1 MEIIGAIMDITQ
13 EELVLLYLHETR
25 SFELLEN
32 DEVPPSLTRE
42 AVSIKCGM
50 KREELELFITTNKTL
65 IRQRSV
71 KVKRRKNLTE
81 CIFLTSKG
89 VHKARTVLDKVK
101 EARFEYI
108 DDAGK
113 QENRKVSDIHEE
125 LRNFGIE
132 ITLFDTF
139 VRGNRTGKV
148 ALSEF
153 IEPSNW
159 KKDLFR
165 DHAFPEMVM
174 VSNTSCMPFGAIFI
188 AFGEPGM
195 VIPINKSIEI
205 GLHPFGS
212 GDVIRWMKR
221 REGSIEDAY
230 YIEGKKGFQALVSGH
245 SKVLEDYERYKGSGA
260 FRDEADFK
268 GYFEVLT
275 KYDYSI
281 IFSSGAGYGISMAGQ
296 LGTILAALS
305 MHLKDGIGFPFN
317 MKGKIG
323 ETCRH
328 LDPDKIPVWDLPRAE
343 EPMSINDMLK
353 EGPGQSSST
362 SAISMSIMRRF
373 VRLSQAFERH
383 WNSSF
388 SADETGKI
396 RKFQKVFG
404 LREFSSGGA
413 CLSSI
418 FAAPVLTHLEEDGS
432 VSMDS
437 VIYPELPVN
446 KNLGLVIDRK
456 GGIDNPMSGFRET
469 FQRFQPLIQIHGV
482 EVLKYFS
489 ELKRTSG
496 ELAKLAAM
504 VFLANHRFADIDADL
519 ERKAICDLLQMQK
532 GIYASLGMENKGF
545 DTLDRSIKQTGLDLV
560 ISPIG
565 VGNSGT
571 FFFCVPEQD
580 SLHSLKN
587 VVDQI
592 NIPRGKDE
600 RTEVVTHGS
609 SHRYIFNT
617 DPLHIVKK

>member
-1 MEIIGAIMDITQ
+1 MDITQ

-25 SFELLEN
+25 SFELQEN
-32 DEVPPSLTRE
+32 DEVPPSITRE
-42 AVSIKCGM
+42 AISIKCGM
-50 KREELELFITTNKTL
+50 KREELERFISSNKTL
-65 IRQRSV
+65 FRQRSV
-71 KVKRRKNLTE
+71 KVKRRKNPSE

-89 VHKARTVLDKVK
+89 VHRARDVLDKVK
-101 EARFEYI
+101 EARFEYF
-108 DDAGK
+108 DDSGK
-113 QENRKVSDIHEE
+113 QENRKVSDIHED
-125 LRNFGIE
+125 LRSFGIE

-148 ALSEF
+148 AISEF

-205 GLHPFGS
+205 GIHPFGS
-212 GDVIRWMKR
+212 GGVIRWMKR
-221 REGSIEDAY
+221 RDGSLEDAY

-245 SKVLEDYERYKGSGA
+245 SRVIEDYERYKGSGA
-260 FRDEADFK
+260 FKDESDFRA
-268 GYFEVLT
+268 YFDILT

-305 MHLKDGIGFPFN
+305 IHLKDGVDFPFN
-317 MKGKIG
+317 RKGKKEKIF
-323 ETCRH
+323 RH
-328 LDPDKIPVWDLPRAE
+328 LDPDKLPVWDLPMAE
-343 EPMSINDMLK
+343 EPMSINDLMK
-353 EGPGQSSST
+353 EGADQGSVSST
-362 SAISMSIMRRF
+362 GAKNLIKRF
-373 VRLSQAFERH
+373 IKLSQAFERH

-388 SADETGKI
+388 STDEADKI
-396 RKFQKVFG
+396 KRFEGVFG

-418 FAAPVLTHLEEDGS
+418 FAAPVLAHLEHDGS

-437 VIYPELPVN
+437 IIYPELPVN

-456 GGIDNPMSGFRET
+456 GGIDNPMSGFRDT
-469 FQRFQPLIQIHGV
+469 FQRFQPLIQIHGT

-496 ELAKLAAM
+496 ELARLAAM
-504 VFLANHRFADIDADL
+504 VILANHRFADIDAGL

-545 DTLDRSIKQTGLDLV
+545 DSLDRSVKQTGLDLV

-571 FFFCVPEQD
+571 YFFCVPEQD

-600 RTEVVTHGS
+600 KAEVVTHGS

-617 DPLHIVKK
+617 DPLHVVMK

>member
-1 MEIIGAIMDITQ
+1 MDITP

-25 SFELLEN
+25 SFELREN
-32 DEVPPSLTRE
+32 EEVPPTITRE

-50 KREELELFITTNKTL
+50 KREELEQFIISNKTL
-65 IRQRSV
+65 ISQRSV
-71 KVKRRKNLTE
+71 KVKRRKNLTD
-81 CIFLTSKG
+81 CIFLSSKG
-89 VHKARTVLDKVK
+89 VHRARTVLEKVR

-108 DDAGK
+108 GDTGK
-113 QENRKVSDIHEE
+113 QENRKVSEIHEE
-125 LRNFGIE
+125 LKSFGIE

-153 IEPSNW
+153 IEPANW
-159 KKDLFR
+159 KNDLFR

-174 VSNTSCMPFGAIFI
+174 VSNTSCMPFGAVFI

-212 GDVIRWMKR
+212 GDVVRWMKR

-245 SKVLEDYERYKGSGA
+245 SKVIDEYERYKGSGA
-260 FRDEADFK
+260 FKDEVEFK
-268 GYFEVLT
+268 EYFEVLT

-296 LGTILAALS
+296 LGAILAALAI
-305 MHLKDGIGFPFN
+305 HLKDGVGFPFN
-317 MKGKIG
+317 RKGKVG
-323 ETCRH
+323 NLCRH
-328 LDPDKIPVWDLPRAE
+328 LDPGKVAVWDLPQAE
-343 EPMSINDMLK
+343 EPMSINDLMK
-353 EGPGQSSST
+353 EGSGQGLASST
-362 SAISMSIMRRF
+362 GSIPLMKRF
-373 VRLSQAFERH
+373 IKLSQAFERH

-388 SADETGKI
+388 SIDEGEKI
-396 RKFQKVFG
+396 KKFQKVFG

-418 FAAPVLTHLEEDGS
+418 FAAPVLANLEDDGN
-432 VSMDS
+432 VSMNS
-437 VIYPELPVN
+437 IIYPELPVN

-469 FQRFQPLIQIHGV
+469 FQRFQPMIQIHGT
-482 EVLKYFS
+482 EVLSYFS

-504 VFLANHRFADIDADL
+504 VFLANHRFADIDAGL

-532 GIYASLGMENKGF
+532 GIYTSLGMENKGF
-545 DTLDRSIKQTGLDLV
+545 DALDRSIKTSGLDLV

-571 FFFCVPEQD
+571 YFFCVPEQD

-592 NIPRGKDE
+592 NIPRGNDE
-600 RTEVVTHGS
+600 KAEVVTHGS

-617 DPLHIVKK
+617 DPLHVVLK